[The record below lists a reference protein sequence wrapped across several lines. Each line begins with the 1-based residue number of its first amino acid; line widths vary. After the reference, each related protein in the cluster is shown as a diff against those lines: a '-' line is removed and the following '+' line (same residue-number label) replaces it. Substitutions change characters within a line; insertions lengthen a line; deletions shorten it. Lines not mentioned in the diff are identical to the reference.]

1 MRAGRSET
9 NENQN
14 QVLFWKRDFII
25 TESENMASTA
35 AVALSVSHSRSSPV
49 VSLHCLSALSQTRH
63 DHGVPKP
70 QDTFDVHASGTF
82 VLACPGRGRGQA

>member
-1 MRAGRSET
+1 MMLAGRSET

-35 AVALSVSHSRSSPV
+35 AVALSVPHSRSSPV
-49 VSLHCLSALSQTRH
+49 VSLHCLLNSLRLATIMAYRSHRTLSMCTR
-63 DHGVPKP
+63 
-70 QDTFDVHASGTF
+70 AELSS
-82 VLACPGRGRGQA
+82 

>member
-1 MRAGRSET
+1 MMLAGRSET

-35 AVALSVSHSRSSPV
+35 AVALSVPLSPYHSYAQSLSLSTSV
-49 VSLHCLSALSQTRH
+49 SFSVSVFFYVSLFLYVCLFLSL
-63 DHGVPKP
+63 
-70 QDTFDVHASGTF
+70 SE
-82 VLACPGRGRGQA
+82 

>member
-1 MRAGRSET
+1 MMLAGRSET
-9 NENQN
+9 NENEN

-25 TESENMASTA
+25 TESENMTSTA
-35 AVALSVSHSRSSPV
+35 AVALSVPHSRSSPV
-49 VSLHCLSALSQTRH
+49 VSLSLQQSQTRH

-82 VLACPGRGRGQA
+82 VLACPGRGRRQA

>member
-1 MRAGRSET
+1 MMLAGRSET

-35 AVALSVSHSRSSPV
+35 AVALSVSHSRSAPV
-49 VSLHCLSALSQTRH
+49 VVCLHCLSNSLRLATIMAYRSHRTLSMCTR
-63 DHGVPKP
+63 
-70 QDTFDVHASGTF
+70 AELSS
-82 VLACPGRGRGQA
+82 